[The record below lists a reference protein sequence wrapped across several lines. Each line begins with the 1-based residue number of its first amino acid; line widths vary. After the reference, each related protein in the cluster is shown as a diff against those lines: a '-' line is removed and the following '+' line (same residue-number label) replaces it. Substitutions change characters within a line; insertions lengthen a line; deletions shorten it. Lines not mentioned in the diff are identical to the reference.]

1 MAGAVEKPVSCKAII
16 EEIELNAAEM
26 EELDQLAEDTR
37 KCGLS
42 WKDLKAEL
50 NL

>member
-1 MAGAVEKPVSCKAII
+1 MAGATGKPVSREATI

-42 WKDLKAEL
+42 WKALKAEL